1 MNMVR
6 NGNHPSPA
14 QATWDATYSATG
26 LETSVWSRLPFVE
39 HAVSA
44 FARPC
49 DGIFLELPC
58 GGGRNTIP
66 LANGLSRLVAVDT
79 SAAAL
84 VLARRV
90 LEREQIR
97 NCLLMRADVRELPF
111 VDAMFDGVFCADL
124 LGHLR
129 EPRAAVSE
137 LLRVSRPGAR
147 VVINFFGPED
157 STREDPEAQALSDNE
172 MVYRD
177 VIFRYDDTDAVRRIV
192 SCPHARVI
200 SLEELRWGEAS
211 HPGYRD
217 YPHEHHT
224 VLAVLERRP

>member
-1 MNMVR
+1 MIQ
-6 NGNHPSPA
+6 NHNHSFAA
-14 QATWDATYSATG
+14 QLTWDATYTAKG
-26 LETSVWSRLPFVE
+26 LEASVWSRLPFVDD
-39 HAVSA
+39 AVGT
-44 FARPC
+44 FPTVR
-49 DGIFLELPC
+49 DGVFLELPC

-66 LANGLSRLVAVDT
+66 LANRLPRLVAVDA

-84 VLARRV
+84 GLARRV

-97 NCLLMRADVRELPF
+97 NCLLMRSDVRELPF
-111 VDAMFDGVFCADL
+111 VDATFDGVFCADL
-124 LGHLR
+124 LGHLP
-129 EPRAAVSE
+129 EPRAAISE

-147 VVINFFGPED
+147 VVVNFFGPED
-157 STREDPEAQALSDNE
+157 STREDPEAQTLSDTE

-177 VIFRYDDTDAVRRIV
+177 VMFRYDDPDAVQQIV
-192 SCPHARVI
+192 AFPHSRLI
-200 SLEELRWGEAS
+200 SLEEFRWGEAP